1 MGCGGRRESIFHD
14 DDDDRYKAVLVEGVK
29 ANAKL
34 PPERRGFLENA
45 WQEESGKGDFVK
57 ICTLTPIFQSFSA
70 RTM

>member
-34 PPERRGFLENA
+34 PPERRGASRRL
-45 WQEESGKGDFVK
+45 GKRRAERV
-57 ICTLTPIFQSFSA
+57 ILSIFA
-70 RTM
+70 H